1 MKTEEFSKKL
11 LQSKIF
17 DTYVAAVFFGT
28 VIFFVLNADFYTPI
42 EMIFWVIFVT
52 ILFKGLAN
60 IMLSL
65 LIALF
70 NLSNEQHRMEFE
82 KASDDLDSLVNDLAI
97 QEAAVQSAKT
107 NNGENK

>member
-1 MKTEEFSKKL
+1 MKTEEFSKKI

-28 VIFFVLNADFYTPI
+28 IIFFVLNADFYTPI
-42 EMIFWVIFVT
+42 EVIFWVMFVT

-65 LIALF
+65 LIGLL
-70 NLSNEQHRMEFE
+70 NLSNEQDKLEFE
-82 KASDDLDSLVNDLAI
+82 QASNDLDSLIKDLAI
-97 QEAAVQSAKT
+97 QEAAIQSAKT
-107 NNGENK
+107 NNEENN

>member
-11 LQSKIF
+11 VQSKIF

-28 VIFFVLNADFYTPI
+28 IIFFVLNADFYTPI
-42 EMIFWVIFVT
+42 EMIFWVVFVT

-70 NLSNEQHRMEFE
+70 NLSNEQHRSEFQ
-82 KASDDLDSLVNDLAI
+82 KATDDLDSLVNDLAI

>member
-11 LQSKIF
+11 VQSKIF
-17 DTYVAAVFFGT
+17 DTYVAAVFFAT
-28 VIFFVLNADFYTPI
+28 IIFFVLNADFYTPI
-42 EMIFWVIFVT
+42 EMIFWVVFVT

-70 NLSNEQHRMEFE
+70 NLSTEQDKAEFE

-107 NNGENK
+107 NNGEN

>member
-11 LQSKIF
+11 LQSRIF

-42 EMIFWVIFVT
+42 EMMFWVVFVT

-70 NLSNEQHRMEFE
+70 NLSNEQDKLEFE
-82 KASDDLDSLVNDLAI
+82 KSSDDLDSLMNDLAI

-107 NNGENK
+107 NSEKN

>member
-1 MKTEEFSKKL
+1 MKTEEFSKRL

-28 VIFFVLNADFYTPI
+28 IIFFVLNADFYTPI
-42 EMIFWVIFVT
+42 EMMFWVVFVT

-70 NLSNEQHRMEFE
+70 NLSNEQHRLEFE

>member
-1 MKTEEFSKKL
+1 MKTEEFSKRIL
-11 LQSKIF
+11 RSKIF

-28 VIFFVLNADFYTPI
+28 VIFFVLNASFYTPI
-42 EMIFWVIFVT
+42 EMAFWVVFVT

-60 IMLSL
+60 IMLSM

-70 NLSNEQHRMEFE
+70 NLSNEQDRLEFQ
-82 KASDDLDSLVNDLAI
+82 KSSDELDSLVSDLAI

-107 NNGENK
+107 NENN

>member
-1 MKTEEFSKKL
+1 MRTEEFSKRL

-28 VIFFVLNADFYTPI
+28 VIFFVLNASFYTPL

-60 IMLSL
+60 IMLSM
-65 LIALF
+65 LIGLF
-70 NLSNEQHRMEFE
+70 NLSNEQDRLEFE
-82 KASDDLDSLVNDLAI
+82 KASDELDSLVNDLAI
-97 QEAAVQSAKT
+97 KEAAVQSAKT
-107 NNGENK
+107 NEKK